1 MTTPDLIGRAISPS
15 TTSPEVLGD
24 RRRPFEAAMKE
35 ALEALPASGV
45 FDEQVTAIATI
56 LR

>member
-1 MTTPDLIGRAISPS
+1 MS

-24 RRRPFEAAMKE
+24 RRPAFEASMRD
-35 ALEALPASGV
+35 ALEPLSVNGV
-45 FDEQVTAIATI
+45 FEEQVTALATI